1 MRRLGEPGR
10 SAMRIV
16 IAGEDEVAIRLAA
29 DLMGEHAVFLVC
41 PEKVAGPKIDRLDA
55 GVVYGSATA
64 TQVLRTAKV
73 QDADIFIAATP
84 RDEQN
89 LAACVV
95 AKHLGAQRTVCFL
108 FRPDLRDAIDESGLF
123 AASVGIDTII
133 RPSEKLAREI
143 LRIVTVPGALDV
155 EIFEGGK
162 VQLFRHAVEENAPI
176 IQGLL
181 KDVNLPANV
190 VIVMVR
196 RGEEIFVPKGNTQ
209 LRPGDKVTAM
219 GDPAGM
225 ERLLFRYL
233 RARDHGHEAR
243 RVTIVGAGEVGVAVA
258 LGLED
263 LGWSVKVIETKPER
277 CEEVA
282 RVLNSLVLQGSG
294 TDLDLL
300 EQERVAD
307 DSALVAVT
315 HNDERN
321 LLVSLLAKHLGV
333 PRIIT
338 RASSHSTERLF
349 DKVGID
355 VVRSAQGAAIQS
367 VVRGV
372 VASRAELLAEL
383 EHGDAM
389 VIERVLP
396 AELAPTSLGALKVPE
411 FTIIGAILRGNDV
424 IIPKGSDTLQGNDRI
439 LVFCTREHEQEVT
452 DFFKHELLKQHSSR

>member
-1 MRRLGEPGR
+1 
-10 SAMRIV
+10 MRIV
-16 IAGEDEVAIRLAA
+16 IGGEDEVAIRLAA
-29 DLMGEHAVFLVC
+29 ELMGEHAVFLVC
-41 PEKVAGPKIDRLDA
+41 PESAAGPKIDRLDA
-55 GVVYGSATA
+55 GVVYGSVTSS
-64 TQVLRTAKV
+64 QVLHTARV
-73 QDADIFIAATP
+73 QEADIFIAATP
-84 RDEQN
+84 YDEQN
-89 LAACVV
+89 LVACVV
-95 AKHLGAQRTVCFL
+95 AKHLGAGRTVCFL
-108 FRPDLRDAIDESGLF
+108 FRPDLRAAIDESAVF
-123 AASVGIDTII
+123 AASVGIDTFI
-133 RPSEKLAREI
+133 RPAEKLAREI
-143 LRIVTVPGALDV
+143 LRIITVPGALDV

-176 IQGLL
+176 THAQL
-181 KDVNLPANV
+181 KNIDLPANV

-209 LRPGDKVTAM
+209 LQPGDKVTAM

-225 ERLLFRYL
+225 ERLLFRSL
-233 RARDHGHEAR
+233 RARHHRHDAR
-243 RVTIVGAGEVGVAVA
+243 RVTVVGAGEVGVAVA

-263 LGWSVKVIETKPER
+263 LGWSVKVIESKSDR
-277 CEEVA
+277 CEQIA
-282 RVLNSLVLQGSG
+282 RVLNSLVLHGSG

-300 EQERVAD
+300 EQENIAD

-315 HNDERN
+315 NNDERN

-338 RASSHSTERLF
+338 RASSHSNERLF

-372 VASRAELLAEL
+372 VASRAKLLAEL

-396 AELAPTSLGALKVPE
+396 AELAPTSLGNLKAPE
-411 FTIIGAILRGNDV
+411 FTIIGAILRGSEV

-439 LVFCTREHEQEVT
+439 LVFCTREHEHKVT
-452 DFFKHELLKQHSSR
+452 DFFKHELLKQHSTR